1 MSSSTHS
8 VHVPT
13 ATRPDRGTATRP
25 PHGPD
30 RVVRLTRRGR
40 LVVALTVAVAVMFL
54 FAMRGDPAVSTSVV
68 HHQQTSTIV
77 VTPGETV
84 WDIAR
89 TMSAGSDP
97 RPMVAQIEAL
107 NSLPDAGSIRV
118 GQPLL
123 VPAP

>member
-1 MSSSTHS
+1 MTSSTLS
-8 VHVPT
+8 VHAPT
-13 ATRPDRGTATRP
+13 APSRGGRPDP
-25 PHGPD
+25 
-30 RVVRLTRRGR
+30 VLRLTRRGR
-40 LVVALTVAVAVMFL
+40 LVVALAAVVAVMSL
-54 FAMRGDPAVSTSVV
+54 FAAREDPAVSTSVV

-89 TMSAGSDP
+89 TLTAGSDP
-97 RPMVAQIEAL
+97 RPMVARIESL

-123 VPAP
+123 VPAR